1 MCVLEGGNSSGRA
14 APANCFQAGVIEP
27 APPGLGHC
35 YEPALSAGP
44 AGSPRSALRYLVGA
58 EAPCSSWQ
66 DCTQRAI
73 CSITHHAL
81 QSETE

>member
-1 MCVLEGGNSSGRA
+1 MLEGGGSLGPSGPADCFSGRS
-14 APANCFQAGVIEP
+14 NRAGGAGLVI
-27 APPGLGHC
+27 AMSQL
-35 YEPALSAGP
+35 LSAGP
-44 AGSPRSALRYLVGA
+44 EGSPRSALRYLLGA